1 MESAKKTRTYYQMRA
16 ERARKRYYQFV
27 RNPKY
32 MTDEEIK
39 SEKQQGLLIMIF
51 LLALTIFFFWSI
63 AYVFING
70 YPFT

>member
-16 ERARKRYYQFV
+16 ERARSRYESFV

-39 SEKQQGLLIMIF
+39 LERIQGLLIMIL
-51 LLALTIFFFWSI
+51 LLALTLFFFWSI

-70 YPFT
+70 YPFR